1 MTACVLGPLF
11 AAAIGVGGGTWLR
24 LSAAVMAGL
33 ELALLAVTFLRFTAS
48 DRIELR
54 GTARLLSTTL
64 APGILVRGLLLIL
77 GGVMLPLVSS
87 DWRVSIAAAVLTLA
101 GELTGRYLFFV
112 SVVPKHMTTAYLP
125 MGSEAAA

>member
-1 MTACVLGPLF
+1 
-11 AAAIGVGGGTWLR
+11 
-24 LSAAVMAGL
+24 
-33 ELALLAVTFLRFTAS
+33 VTFLRFIAS
-48 DRIELR
+48 DSIELR

-64 APGILVRGLLLIL
+64 ARAFLLRGLLLVV
-77 GGVMLPLVSS
+77 GGVMLPLLGG
-87 DWRVSIAAAVLTLA
+87 DWRVSVVTAALTLI